1 MTCERVHRSG
11 PHADARL
18 GRRPASDG
26 PFSMVNDTSPFSARS
41 FRKRVRLLPG
51 LRLRSWKT
59 SVPLPGRTHFRAQ
72 RPSPANGAPPGAGRG
87 RLRARGAWG
96 RTGGAWG
103 RTGRRAA
110 PGRGAAFLEPLER
123 PPNQPACP
131 HSSGQSASQARGP
144 GRVTGRN
151 TKEVVLTPTVPIP
164 AIDRLGAPRRGRAP
178 RAAKAARRDGDGDGA
193 ASAFRT
199 RRPTF
204 AEREPPSGRARRA
217 GCAGAISSDRPLWQ
231 PGGQGT
237 LNCGARLLAGRPPR
251 PAGSQHGN
259 ETVSMEMSL

>member
-26 PFSMVNDTSPFSARS
+26 PFSTVNDTSPFSARS
-41 FRKRVRLLPG
+41 FWKRVRLLPG

-72 RPSPANGAPPGAGRG
+72 RPSPANGALPGAGRG
-87 RLRARGAWG
+87 RPRAR
-96 RTGGAWG
+96 GAWG

-131 HSSGQSASQARGP
+131 QSPQSSGQSASQARGP
-144 GRVTGRN
+144 GRVTGQN

-164 AIDRLGAPRRGRAP
+164 AIDRLGAPGRGHAP

>member
-11 PHADARL
+11 PHAWL

-26 PFSMVNDTSPFSARS
+26 PFSTVNDTSPFSARS
-41 FRKRVRLLPG
+41 FWKRVRLLPG

-87 RLRARGAWG
+87 RPRAR
-96 RTGGAWG
+96 GAWG

-131 HSSGQSASQARGP
+131 QSPQSSGQSASQARGP

-164 AIDRLGAPRRGRAP
+164 AIDRLGAPGRGRAP
-178 RAAKAARRDGDGDGA
+178 HAAKAARRDGDRTGTGWLPRSAHGARRSQSESRRAAVRAGRAAREPSPLTGPSGSRAGRGHLIVEPACWQDARLVQRA
-193 ASAFRT
+193 ASMVMRQF
-199 RRPTF
+199 
-204 AEREPPSGRARRA
+204 
-217 GCAGAISSDRPLWQ
+217 LWK
-231 PGGQGT
+231 
-237 LNCGARLLAGRPPR
+237 
-251 PAGSQHGN
+251 
-259 ETVSMEMSL
+259 

>member
-11 PHADARL
+11 PHARL

-26 PFSMVNDTSPFSARS
+26 PFSTVNDTSLFSARS

-59 SVPLPGRTHFRAQ
+59 LVPLPGRTHFRAQ

-87 RLRARGAWG
+87 RPRAR
-96 RTGGAWG
+96 GAWG

-144 GRVTGRN
+144 GRVTGTEHKGSGFN
-151 TKEVVLTPTVPIP
+151 PTVPIP
-164 AIDRLGAPRRGRAP
+164 AIDRLGAPGRGRAP
-178 RAAKAARRDGDGDGA
+178 RAAKAARRDGDGGRGG
-193 ASAFRT
+193 FRVPHT
-199 RRPTF
+199 APDVRRARA
-204 AEREPPSGRARRA
+204 AERP
-217 GCAGAISSDRPLWQ
+217 CA
-231 PGGQGT
+231 PGGLRGSH
-237 LNCGARLLAGRPPR
+237 LL
-251 PAGSQHGN
+251 
-259 ETVSMEMSL
+259 

>member
-11 PHADARL
+11 PHARL

-26 PFSMVNDTSPFSARS
+26 PFSTVNDTSPFSARS

-59 SVPLPGRTHFRAQ
+59 SVPLPGCTHFRAQ

-87 RLRARGAWG
+87 RPRARGAWG

-110 PGRGAAFLEPLER
+110 PGRGATFLEPLQR

-131 HSSGQSASQARGP
+131 QSPQSSGQSASQARGP
-144 GRVTGRN
+144 GRVTGTEHKGSGFNPDRPHSCYRQSRGAW
-151 TKEVVLTPTVPIP
+151 EGARP
-164 AIDRLGAPRRGRAP
+164 ACSEGRAAGRGRGRGGFRVPHTAP
-178 RAAKAARRDGDGDGA
+178 DVRRARAAE
-193 ASAFRT
+193 
-199 RRPTF
+199 RP
-204 AEREPPSGRARRA
+204 
-217 GCAGAISSDRPLWQ
+217 CA
-231 PGGQGT
+231 PGGLRGSH
-237 LNCGARLLAGRPPR
+237 LL
-251 PAGSQHGN
+251 
-259 ETVSMEMSL
+259 